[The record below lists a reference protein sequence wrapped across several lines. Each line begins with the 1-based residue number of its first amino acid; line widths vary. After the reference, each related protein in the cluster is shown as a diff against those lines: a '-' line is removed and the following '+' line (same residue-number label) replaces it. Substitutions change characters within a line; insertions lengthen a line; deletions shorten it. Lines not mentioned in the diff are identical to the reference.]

1 MNALR
6 VAIVDD
12 EPLAR
17 ARLRRLL
24 ERSDGARVE
33 VAVECS
39 DGADL
44 AAALAR
50 TPVDAV
56 FLDIQMPEADGFA
69 ALARLPPPHPAIVFV
84 TGYKQHAVRA
94 FEVRA
99 TDYLLKPV
107 SARRLSETLARLVQT
122 RATAAHE
129 PAAAAAIASPEPA
142 APRVYPERLPL
153 PLGQRRVLVPVED
166 IELVIAQ
173 RNYLEVQTAERSF
186 VLRQPLAAFAAE
198 LDPRRFV
205 QVHRSLLVRAGAV
218 REIRPLE
225 SARFRLTLH
234 SGKQVRSGR
243 NYREAVR
250 ALLQPR

>member
-33 VAVECS
+33 VAVECT

-84 TGYKQHAVRA
+84 TGFKQHAVRA
-94 FEVRA
+94 FDVRA

-107 SARRLSETLARLVQT
+107 SARRLAETLARLVQARDATPGAT
-122 RATAAHE
+122 RAQPPA
-129 PAAAAAIASPEPA
+129 PAAT
-142 APRVYPERLPL
+142 APPSYPQRLPL
-153 PLGQRRVLVPVED
+153 PLGQRRCLVPVDE

-173 RNYLEVQTAERSF
+173 RNYLEVQTRDRSF
-186 VLRQPLAAFAAE
+186 VLRQPLAAFAAG
-198 LDPRRFV
+198 LDPQRFL
-205 QVHRSLLVRAGAV
+205 QIHRSLIVRIGAV
-218 REIRPLE
+218 REIKALE
-225 SARFRLTLH
+225 SARFRLTLD
-234 SGKQVRSGR
+234 SGKQIRSGR
-243 NYREAVR
+243 HYRAAVR
-250 ALLQPR
+250 ALLQAD

>member
-1 MNALR
+1 M
-6 VAIVDD
+6 
-12 EPLAR
+12 
-17 ARLRRLL
+17 
-24 ERSDGARVE
+24 
-33 VAVECS
+33 
-39 DGADL
+39 
-44 AAALAR
+44 
-50 TPVDAV
+50 

-129 PAAAAAIASPEPA
+129 PAAAIASPEPA

-166 IELVIAQ
+166 IELVVAQ

-250 ALLQPR
+250 TLLQPR